1 METTLRRHTST
12 FLAAVTSAVVLLT
25 GCTDHRV
32 VGERKVERITGLH
45 AEVKND
51 KALANVHVVSLA
63 PLQFSDEAATHV
75 GKRKDLQDELYQALR
90 TEMGLEVQ
98 REEDRSDKV
107 PDATLHVT
115 INQLQER
122 VGSRVGASQP
132 ARVDF
137 LMRLVK
143 STSGDELWRA
153 TYHFEDQAVVD
164 NLLRLNRTL
173 EGGGGP
179 GWKSTREL
187 LQTAFRAAG
196 RDISERRLAL
206 FVAPR

>member
-1 METTLRRHTST
+1 MRRHTTT
-12 FLAAVTSAVVLLT
+12 FLAAALVALTT

-32 VGERKVERITGLH
+32 VGETKVERMTGLQ

-51 KALANVHVVSLA
+51 KALASVHLVSLA
-63 PLQFSDEAATHV
+63 PIQFSEDAIGEV
-75 GKRKDLQDELYQALR
+75 GKRKELEDELYQALR

-98 REEDRSDKV
+98 RDEDRSEKN
-107 PDATLHVT
+107 PDATLHLT
-115 INQLQER
+115 ITQLEER
-122 VGSRVGASQP
+122 VGSRVGVSQA

-137 LMRLVK
+137 LMRLLK
-143 STSGDELWRA
+143 TSTGEELWKA
-153 TYHFEDQAVVD
+153 TYHFQDQAITD

-179 GWKSTREL
+179 GWKSSREI

-196 RDISERRLAL
+196 RDISQRRLAL
-206 FVAPR
+206 FVASR